1 MISRPQMC
9 GVPGG
14 APAGSMRDG
23 RHPLIHRTIRGVIAV
38 TALLAAATASA
49 QDYPNRPI
57 TMVMPFAAGG
67 PNDTVVRIVA
77 TRMSEILG
85 QQVVVENVLGAGG
98 MLGSDRVARAAPD
111 GYQFVAGSVGTHAQN
126 QTLYKKPLYD
136 AVTDFTPVALIAEY
150 PFQLVTRKDFPA
162 TTLSEFVAYAKA
174 NHAKM
179 TFGSAGAGSAIHLG
193 CIVINQAMGVTITH
207 VPYRGAAPAMQ
218 DLGGGQI
225 DFMCVSAAPQIQAH
239 LVKPIAELSLERLP
253 QLPDLPTAREQGFD
267 DMDSYTWIAFFLPK
281 GTPQPIIKVLN
292 EATARALDTPW
303 VKERV
308 EAIGATVVAPA
319 RRSPEYLGR
328 FVRSEIEKW
337 AVPIKASGIVAE

>member
-1 MISRPQMC
+1 MILRRQFC
-9 GVPGG
+9 CVL
-14 APAGSMRDG
+14 AA
-23 RHPLIHRTIRGVIAV
+23 T

-67 PNDTVVRIVA
+67 PNDTLVRIVA
-77 TRMSEILG
+77 VRMSEILG

-150 PFQLVTRKDFPA
+150 SFQLLTRKDFPA
-162 TTLSEFVAYAKA
+162 SNLREFVAYAKA

-179 TFGSAGAGSAIHLG
+179 TYGSAGAGSAVHLG
-193 CIVINQAMGVTITH
+193 CIVVDQAMGVTITH
-207 VPYRGAAPAMQ
+207 VPYRGAGPALQ

-225 DFMCVSAAPQIQAH
+225 DFMCVSAAPQIQAK
-239 LVKPIAELSLERLP
+239 LVKPIAELSLARIP

-267 DMDSYTWIAFFLPK
+267 NMDSWVAFFLPK
-281 GTPQPIIKVLN
+281 GTPQPIVNILN
-292 EATARALDTPW
+292 DASSRALDTPW
-303 VKERV
+303 VKERI
-308 EAIGATVVAPA
+308 EAIGATVVPPE
-319 RRSPEYLGR
+319 RRSPEYLAS
-328 FVRSEIEKW
+328 FVRAEIEKW
-337 AVPIKASGIVAE
+337 AAPIKASGIVAE

>member
-1 MISRPQMC
+1 MTLRRQFC
-9 GVPGG
+9 CVL
-14 APAGSMRDG
+14 AA
-23 RHPLIHRTIRGVIAV
+23 A

-49 QDYPNRPI
+49 QDYPNRPV

-111 GYQFVAGSVGTHAQN
+111 GYQFVAGSVGTNAQN

-136 AVTDFTPVALIAEY
+136 TVADFTPVALIAESS
-150 PFQLVTRKDFPA
+150 FQLVTRKDFPA
-162 TTLSEFVAYAKA
+162 TNLREFVAYAKA

-179 TFGSAGAGSAIHLG
+179 TYGSAGPGSAVHLG
-193 CIVINQAMGVTITH
+193 CIVVDLAMGVTITH
-207 VPYRGAAPAMQ
+207 VPYRGAGPALQ

-225 DFMCVSAAPQIQAH
+225 DFMCVSAAPQIQAK
-239 LVKPIAELSLERLP
+239 LVKPIAALALARMP

-267 DMDSYTWIAFFLPK
+267 NMDSYTWIAFFLPK
-281 GTPQPIIKVLN
+281 GTPQPIVKVLS
-292 EATARALDTPW
+292 EASTRALDTPW
-303 VKERV
+303 VKERI
-308 EAIGATVVAPA
+308 EAIGATVVPA
-319 RRSPEYLGR
+319 ERRSPEYLAK
-328 FVRSEIEKW
+328 FVRAEIEKW
-337 AVPIKASGIVAE
+337 AAPIKASGIVAE